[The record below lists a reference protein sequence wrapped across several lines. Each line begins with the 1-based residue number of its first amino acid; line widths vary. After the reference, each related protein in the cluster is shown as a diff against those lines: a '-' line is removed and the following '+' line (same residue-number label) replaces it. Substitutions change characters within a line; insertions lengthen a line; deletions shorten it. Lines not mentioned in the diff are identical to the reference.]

1 MTKVVEIV
9 QNLDV
14 NIENDIKKACEKYGT
29 GKNEQ
34 EVYLFDIYAENTKN
48 MMNRDRRLANLTR
61 WSELFTTDIESQV
74 KSRQGLDKV
83 KTFAKQNPSFNSNND
98 AEVNQKLESVKLLQ
112 ILYEASLFKVQTA
125 LAELL
130 DNPKPNYENSSNLT
144 TTYDKQGVPISTL
157 KLNPSQVDTTNFFSK
172 PSAPSPP
179 SSPTRIS
186 ISSASSSAPTAPSR
200 SSAYPSIQ
208 GSSSSSQLSFAP
220 MQMPQPVHYSLNPY
234 DSAALNGGSGSTSC
248 YSYVGGESSSSS
260 SISTSSVSPA
270 ALSSSSSTQH
280 SQSSP
285 LPAVSTN
292 SIKSSYLLTTATTN
306 STSVNHNN
314 NNNNN
319 NTHSDHPPSY
329 SVATT
334 LKRNNATNNATN
346 TGVKTS
352 HVVIENHYNNSTQSS
367 DGNYDFFYMFNA
379 NFKLMFELLMG
390 VGCILALDELMH
402 ICYIFCCLNLI

>member
-61 WSELFTTDIESQV
+61 WSELFSTDIESQV

-98 AEVNQKLESVKLLQ
+98 GEVNQKLESVKLLQ

-130 DNPKPNYENSSNLT
+130 DSPKPAYENAPNLT
-144 TTYDKQGVPISTL
+144 TTYDKQGVPMSTL
-157 KLNPSQVDTTNFFSK
+157 KLNPSQVDTANFFSK

-179 SSPTRIS
+179 ASPTRVS
-186 ISSASSSAPTAPSR
+186 ISSASSAPTAPSR

-208 GSSSSSQLSFAP
+208 GSSSSNQLSFAPMP
-220 MQMPQPVHYSLNPY
+220 MQMPQPVHFSLNPY
-234 DSAALNGGSGSTSC
+234 DSAALLNGGSGSTSS

-306 STSVNHNN
+306 STSVTNHNTN
-314 NNNNN
+314 NT
-319 NTHSDHPPSY
+319 THSDHPPSY

-334 LKRNNATNNATN
+334 LKRNSATNNATN
-346 TGVKTS
+346 TAVKTS

-367 DGNYDFFYMFNA
+367 DGNYAFFY
-379 NFKLMFELLMG
+379 
-390 VGCILALDELMH
+390 V
-402 ICYIFCCLNLI
+402 

>member
-98 AEVNQKLESVKLLQ
+98 GEVNQKLESVKLLQ

-130 DNPKPNYENSSNLT
+130 DNPKPTYENSSNLT

-179 SSPTRIS
+179 ASPTRIS
-186 ISSASSSAPTAPSR
+186 ISSASSAPTAPNR

-208 GSSSSSQLSFAP
+208 GSSSSNQLSFAPIP

-234 DSAALNGGSGSTSC
+234 DSAALNGGSGSTSS

-292 SIKSSYLLTTATTN
+292 PIKSSYLLTTATTN
-306 STSVNHNN
+306 STSVKNH
-314 NNNNN
+314 NNN

-334 LKRNNATNNATN
+334 LKRNNVTNNSTN
-346 TGVKTS
+346 TALKTS

-367 DGNYDFFYMFNA
+367 DGNYAFFLC
-379 NFKLMFELLMG
+379 LMQ
-390 VGCILALDELMH
+390 ILS
-402 ICYIFCCLNLI
+402 